1 MILITLA
8 MLNLSD
14 NRIDESKYRDG
25 FSSLMAVSDRDKPI
39 KKLRIF
45 LYITGGFIA
54 FLFLPWTQNVRA
66 PGQLTTLYP
75 EQRPQT
81 IQSVIPGRIEKWY
94 VREGNFVNVGDTI
107 VRISEVKDSYFD
119 PRLIER
125 TQTQISS
132 KQNAAVNYTE
142 KAEALSDQ
150 IDALT
155 KSRVNKLEQAENK
168 LIQSNLKV
176 TSDSID
182 FQAAQLD
189 YKIANQRLDR
199 MEELFEQ
206 GLKSLTDL
214 ESRRLNVQ
222 EAQAKNIS
230 AENKLLSSKNQLIN
244 AEIEVD
250 AIDNEYAEKLSKAK
264 SERNSALS
272 TFYDTQAQVAK
283 MENQL
288 SNYVVRQSN
297 YFITVPQDGY
307 VTKTISKGIG
317 ETIKEGTEIVSIMPA
332 TYDFAVEMF
341 IDPVDFPLLH
351 IGNDVRL
358 MFDGW
363 PAIVFSGWPQLSNG
377 TFGGE
382 ILAIDNFISPNG
394 KYRILVTP
402 DEEQVPWP
410 EDLRVGT
417 GSDGILLFK
426 DVSLWYELW
435 RQLNGFPPDY
445 YMNLNGENQNS
456 NSKGGK

>member
-1 MILITLA
+1 
-8 MLNLSD
+8 MLNLSE

-25 FSSLMAVSDRDKPI
+25 FSSLMAVADRDKPI

-45 LYITGGFIA
+45 LYVTLGLIV

-66 PGQLTTLYP
+66 PGSLTTLYP

-81 IQSVIPGRIEKWY
+81 VQNVIPGRIEKWY
-94 VREGNFVNVGDTI
+94 VREGTFVNPGDTI

-119 PRLIER
+119 PRLLER
-125 TQTQISS
+125 TETQISS
-132 KQNAAVNYTE
+132 KQSAAVNYAE

-150 IDALT
+150 ISALT
-155 KSRVNKLEQAENK
+155 KARVNKLAQARNK
-168 LIQSNLKV
+168 LIQADLKV

-182 FQAAQLD
+182 YQAAQLD
-189 YKIANQRLDR
+189 YKIAKQRLDR

-214 ESRRLNVQ
+214 ESRRLKVQ

-230 AENKLLSSKNQLIN
+230 AENKLLSSRNELIN

-250 AIDNEYAEKLSKAK
+250 AIDNDYAEKLSKAK
-264 SERNSALS
+264 SDRNSALS
-272 TFYDTQAQVAK
+272 TFYDTQAEVAK

-288 SNYVVRQSN
+288 SNYEVRQSN
-297 YFITVPQDGY
+297 YFITAPQSGY
-307 VTKTISKGIG
+307 VTKTISQGIG
-317 ETIKEGTEIVSIMPA
+317 ETIKEGAEIVSIMPA
-332 TYDFAVEMF
+332 TYDFAVAMY

-402 DEEQVPWP
+402 DEEEVPWP

-417 GSDGILLFK
+417 GADGILLFK
-426 DVSLWYELW
+426 DVPLWYELW

-445 YMNLNGENQNS
+445 YMNMNGEDPKAKAKKEQW
-456 NSKGGK
+456 GE

>member
-107 VRISEVKDSYFD
+107 VRISEVKDTYFD
-119 PRLIER
+119 PQLIER
-125 TQTQISS
+125 TETQISS

-168 LIQSNLKV
+168 LIISNLKV

-182 FQAAQLD
+182 YQAAQLD
-189 YKIANQRLDR
+189 YKIANQRLNR

-288 SNYVVRQSN
+288 SNYIVRQSN

-317 ETIKEGTEIVSIMPA
+317 ETIKEGAEIVSIMPA
-332 TYDFAVEMF
+332 TYDFAVEMY

-445 YMNLNGENQNS
+445 YMNLNGDNQNS

>member
-1 MILITLA
+1 

-14 NRIDESKYRDG
+14 NRIEESKYRDG
-25 FSSLMAVSDRDKPI
+25 FSSLMAVADRDRPI
-39 KKLRIF
+39 KKLRTF
-45 LYITGGFIA
+45 LYITAGLIA
-54 FLFLPWTQNVRA
+54 FVFLPWTQNVRA
-66 PGQLTTLYP
+66 PGKLTTLYP

-81 IQSVIPGRIEKWY
+81 VQNVIPGRIEKWY
-94 VREGNFVNVGDTI
+94 VREGTFVNAGDTI
-107 VRISEVKDSYFD
+107 IRISEVKDSYFD
-119 PRLIER
+119 PKLIER

-132 KQNAAVNYTE
+132 KQSAAINYTE

-150 IDALT
+150 IGALT
-155 KSRVNKLEQAENK
+155 KARINKLEQARNK
-168 LIQSNLKV
+168 LVQANLKV

-182 FQAAQLD
+182 YQAARLD
-189 YKIANQRLDR
+189 YMIANQRLER

-214 ESRRLNVQ
+214 ESRRLKVQ

-230 AENKLLSSKNQLIN
+230 AENKLLSSRNELIN
-244 AEIEVD
+244 AEIEIN
-250 AIDNEYAEKLSKAK
+250 AIDNDYAEKLSKAR
-264 SERNSALS
+264 SDRNSALS
-272 TFYDTQAQVAK
+272 TFYDTQAEVAK

-288 SNYVVRQSN
+288 SNYEVRQSN
-297 YFITVPQDGY
+297 YFITAPQPGY
-307 VTKTISKGIG
+307 VTKTLSQGLG
-317 ETIKEGTEIVSIMPA
+317 ETIKEGAEIVSIMPA
-332 TYDFAVEMF
+332 TYDFAVEMY

-382 ILAIDNFISPNG
+382 ILAIDNFISANG

-402 DEEQVPWP
+402 DEEEVPWP

-417 GSDGILLFK
+417 GADGILLFK
-426 DVSLWYELW
+426 DVPLWYELW

-445 YMNLNGENQNS
+445 YMNIDVKDKRGSGKPKNEEWGEE
-456 NSKGGK
+456 

>member
-1 MILITLA
+1 

-107 VRISEVKDSYFD
+107 VRISEVKDTYFD
-119 PRLIER
+119 PQLIER

-168 LIQSNLKV
+168 LIISNLKV

-182 FQAAQLD
+182 YQAAQLD
-189 YKIANQRLDR
+189 YKIANQRLNR

-288 SNYVVRQSN
+288 SNYMVRQSN

>member
-214 ESRRLNVQ
+214 ESRRLKVQ

-288 SNYVVRQSN
+288 SNYMVRQSN

>member
-1 MILITLA
+1 
-8 MLNLSD
+8 
-14 NRIDESKYRDG
+14 
-25 FSSLMAVSDRDKPI
+25 MAVSDRDKPI

-214 ESRRLNVQ
+214 ESRRLKVQ

>member
-1 MILITLA
+1 MILKTLA

-45 LYITGGFIA
+45 LYVTGGFIA

-107 VRISEVKDSYFD
+107 VRISEVKDSFFD

-132 KQNAAVNYTE
+132 KQNAAVNYKE

-168 LIQSNLKV
+168 LIQSDLKV

-182 FQAAQLD
+182 YQAAQLD

-230 AENKLLSSKNQLIN
+230 AENRLLSSKNQLIN
-244 AEIEVD
+244 AEIEVN

-272 TFYDTQAQVAK
+272 TFYDTQAQVAN

-288 SNYVVRQSN
+288 SNYEVRQSN

-332 TYDFAVEMF
+332 TYDFAVEMY

-456 NSKGGK
+456 NSKGEK

>member
-1 MILITLA
+1 

-14 NRIDESKYRDG
+14 NKIDGSKYSESY
-25 FSSLMAVSDRDKPI
+25 SSLISVMDKDRPI

-45 LYITGGFIA
+45 LYVTVGIIA

-81 IQSVIPGRIEKWY
+81 IQNVIPGRIEKWY
-94 VREGNFVNVGDTI
+94 VREGTFVNAGDTI

-125 TQTQISS
+125 TQTQINS
-132 KQNAAVNYTE
+132 KMSAAVNYTE
-142 KAEALSDQ
+142 KAAALTDQ
-150 IDALT
+150 INALT
-155 KSRVNKLEQAENK
+155 KSRLNKLEQAENK
-168 LIQSNLKV
+168 LIQSELKV

-182 FQAAQLD
+182 YRAAQLD
-189 YKIANQRLDR
+189 YQIAEERLVR
-199 MEELFEQ
+199 MEELYEQ

-214 ESRRLNVQ
+214 ETRRLKVQ
-222 EAQAKNIS
+222 EAQAKSIS
-230 AENKLLSSKNQLIN
+230 AENKLLAARNQLLN
-244 AEIEVD
+244 AEIELE
-250 AIDNEYAEKLSKAK
+250 AIDNDFMEKLSKAK

-272 TFYDTQAQVAK
+272 TFYNTEAEVAK

-288 SNYVVRQSN
+288 SNYEVRQSN
-297 YFITVPQDGY
+297 YYITVPQEGY
-307 VTKTISKGIG
+307 ITKTISKGIG
-317 ETIKEGTEIVSIMPA
+317 ETIKDGAEIVSIMPA
-332 TYDFAVEMF
+332 TYDFAVEMY
-341 IDPVDFPLLH
+341 IEPVDFPLMH
-351 IGNDVRL
+351 IGSDVRL

-402 DEEQVPWP
+402 DEKEVPWP

-417 GSDGILLFK
+417 GSDGILLLK
-426 DVSLWYELW
+426 DVPLWYELW

-445 YMNLNGENQNS
+445 YMNLNGEDQNA
-456 NSKGGK
+456 NSKEGK

>member
-1 MILITLA
+1 

-214 ESRRLNVQ
+214 ESRRLKVQ

>member
-107 VRISEVKDSYFD
+107 VRISEVKDTYFD
-119 PRLIER
+119 PQLIER

-168 LIQSNLKV
+168 LIISNLKV

-182 FQAAQLD
+182 YQAAQLD
-189 YKIANQRLDR
+189 YKIANQRLNR

>member
-1 MILITLA
+1 

-107 VRISEVKDSYFD
+107 VRISEVKDTYFD
-119 PRLIER
+119 PQLIER
-125 TQTQISS
+125 TETQISS

-168 LIQSNLKV
+168 LIISNLKV

-182 FQAAQLD
+182 YQAAQLD
-189 YKIANQRLDR
+189 YKIANQRLNR

-288 SNYVVRQSN
+288 SNYIVRQSN

-317 ETIKEGTEIVSIMPA
+317 ETIKEGAEIVSIMPA
-332 TYDFAVEMF
+332 TYDFAVEMY

-445 YMNLNGENQNS
+445 YMNLNGDNQNS

>member
-1 MILITLA
+1 

-107 VRISEVKDSYFD
+107 VRISEVKDTYFD
-119 PRLIER
+119 PQLIER

-168 LIQSNLKV
+168 LIISNLKV

-182 FQAAQLD
+182 YQAAQLD
-189 YKIANQRLDR
+189 YKIANQRLNR

-250 AIDNEYAEKLSKAK
+250 AIDNEYAEKLSKA
-264 SERNSALS
+264 
-272 TFYDTQAQVAK
+272 
-283 MENQL
+283 
-288 SNYVVRQSN
+288 
-297 YFITVPQDGY
+297 
-307 VTKTISKGIG
+307 
-317 ETIKEGTEIVSIMPA
+317 
-332 TYDFAVEMF
+332 
-341 IDPVDFPLLH
+341 
-351 IGNDVRL
+351 
-358 MFDGW
+358 
-363 PAIVFSGWPQLSNG
+363 
-377 TFGGE
+377 
-382 ILAIDNFISPNG
+382 
-394 KYRILVTP
+394 
-402 DEEQVPWP
+402 
-410 EDLRVGT
+410 
-417 GSDGILLFK
+417 
-426 DVSLWYELW
+426 
-435 RQLNGFPPDY
+435 
-445 YMNLNGENQNS
+445 
-456 NSKGGK
+456 

>member
-1 MILITLA
+1 

-107 VRISEVKDSYFD
+107 VRISEVKDTYFD
-119 PRLIER
+119 PQLIER

-168 LIQSNLKV
+168 LIISNLKV

-182 FQAAQLD
+182 YQAAQLD
-189 YKIANQRLDR
+189 YKIANQRLNR

>member
-107 VRISEVKDSYFD
+107 VRISEVKDTYFD
-119 PRLIER
+119 PQLIER

-168 LIQSNLKV
+168 LIISNLKV

-182 FQAAQLD
+182 YQAAQLD
-189 YKIANQRLDR
+189 YKIANQRLNR

-288 SNYVVRQSN
+288 SNYMVRQSN